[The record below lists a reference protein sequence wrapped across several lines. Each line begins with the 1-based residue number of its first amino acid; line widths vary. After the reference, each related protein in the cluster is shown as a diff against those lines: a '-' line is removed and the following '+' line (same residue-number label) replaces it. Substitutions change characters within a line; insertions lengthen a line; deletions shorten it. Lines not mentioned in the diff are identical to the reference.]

1 MTPQRRPGHQTF
13 TRRRLLAGGGAL
25 AAGTLVGGRLVGA
38 GRRPASADLPTL
50 SQWYHGYGEEGV
62 QEAVERFAAAYPNA
76 NIEVEWFAAD
86 YDSALA
92 SALLTDEGPDV
103 FEAGNG
109 PNIDMIQG
117 GQVVPLDGILGDAEG
132 DFNERMISRLTFDG
146 HLWAVPQI
154 VDMQFVVY
162 RKSLLE
168 EAGLEPPQTLDDLIA
183 AAAALTTG
191 DTKGLFVG
199 NDGGAGLLGG
209 PILWSAGADYL
220 TPEGEFG
227 FDTEPVYAAMT
238 KLQELYDS
246 DSLLLG
252 APADW
257 FDPSAFINEL
267 TAIQFTGL
275 WTIPQITDSAV
286 GDDFDVIAWP
296 QLDESTGSPSVPI
309 GAFSSTVSARS
320 VDVEASKAFVQWL
333 WVDQT
338 EYQLEFATA
347 YGFHI
352 PARNS
357 LAAEADVL
365 KEGPAAN
372 AVRLSQE
379 NGFTQ
384 TPILW
389 TPASGTAYSD
399 ALNRIIAQGADP
411 ASEIAEVRAVVEA
424 ELERIG
430 AAGGTSAGSAPT
442 GSAPAAT
449 EPASSEPPATTPSS
463 APATTG

>member
-1 MTPQRRPGHQTF
+1 
-13 TRRRLLAGGGAL
+13 
-25 AAGTLVGGRLVGA
+25 
-38 GRRPASADLPTL
+38 
-50 SQWYHGYGEEGV
+50 
-62 QEAVERFAAAYPNA
+62 
-76 NIEVEWFAAD
+76 
-86 YDSALA
+86 
-92 SALLTDEGPDV
+92 
-103 FEAGNG
+103 
-109 PNIDMIQG
+109 
-117 GQVVPLDGILGDAEG
+117 
-132 DFNERMISRLTFDG
+132 
-146 HLWAVPQI
+146 
-154 VDMQFVVY
+154 MQFVVY

-191 DTKGLFVG
+191 DMKGLFVG
-199 NDGGAGLLGG
+199 NDGGPGVLGG
-209 PILWSAGADYL
+209 PVLWSAGADYL
-220 TPEGEFG
+220 TEDGQFG

-238 KLQELYDS
+238 KLQELFDS

-252 APADW
+252 APTDW
-257 FDPSAFINEL
+257 FDPGAFINEL
-267 TAIQFTGL
+267 TAIQLTGL
-275 WTIPQITDSAV
+275 WTIPQITDSPI
-286 GDDFDVIAWP
+286 GDDFDVMAWP
-296 QLDESTGSPSVPI
+296 ALDATTGSPSVPI

-338 EYQLEFATA
+338 DYQLEFATA

-365 KEGPAAN
+365 TEGPAAN

-399 ALNRIIAQGADP
+399 ALNRIITQGADP
-411 ASEIAEVRAVVEA
+411 ATEIAEVKTIVDA

-430 AAGGTSAGSAPT
+430 AGSGGPT
-442 GSAPAAT
+442 GSSTPAA
-449 EPASSEPPATTPSS
+449 STPDT
-463 APATTG
+463 APVTTG